1 MEISQLLELR
11 KKIHP
16 IAQLIIISSI
26 ILFIC
31 GSLRHALYQSTA
43 WDLGIFDQAIYLI
56 SQGKTPYSTLIDF
69 HILGDHGAFIFYP
82 LAIFYKIHP
91 SVHWLFAIQ
100 AISLSIGALPLWYLG
115 LNAGLKETQAFAIA
129 VVYLLYPVIF
139 NVNLFDFHPDVI
151 ALPAIFGAILAAR
164 LNKVGWFIGA
174 IILILSCKAALSLTV
189 AGIGVWLLIF
199 EKKRLYGIIAII
211 GGVIWFI
218 VATEIIMPYFGGELA
233 TLSRHIPRYEHL
245 GKDYEE
251 MLKNLFLKPQVYLKS
266 IFSLDNLWYV
276 ILLFAPIAW
285 GLSSQHLAPLVAAIP
300 VFAMN
305 CLSILTA
312 QKDLIHQYSLPILP
326 FLLLAVI
333 SSLAAG
339 KARLQTQK
347 YIILWAVVCFV
358 ALAKFGY
365 FWSRYLDNVDTWQ
378 ATRHGVSLVKHT
390 KGGVYTT
397 ASIVPH
403 LSQREMI
410 QFTEA
415 RVPPKNFDAF
425 DSILLDIR
433 HPGWQSNSEYAIDL
447 VNQLNKDK
455 QFKLSYEK
463 DDVFLF
469 SRIKK

>member
-26 ILFIC
+26 VLFIC

-91 SVHWLFAIQ
+91 NVHWLFAIQ

-164 LNKVGWFIGA
+164 LNKLGWFIGA
-174 IILILSCKAALSLTV
+174 IILIFSCKAALSLTV
-189 AGIGVWLLIF
+189 AGMGVWLLIF
-199 EKKRLYGIIAII
+199 EKKRLYGIICIVL
-211 GGVIWFI
+211 GVTWFL
-218 VATEIIMPYFGGELA
+218 VASQIIMPYFGA
-233 TLSRHIPRYEHL
+233 TISRHIPRYQHL
-245 GKDYEE
+245 GKDYGEI
-251 MLKNLFLKPQVYLKS
+251 LKNLFFQPILYLKT

-285 GLSSQHLAPLVAAIP
+285 GLSPQHLAPLVAGIP

-305 CLSILTA
+305 ILSIDNA

-339 KARLQTQK
+339 KSRLQTKK

-447 VNQLNKDK
+447 VNKLYQDK
-455 QFKLSYEK
+455 QFQLSYEK